1 MPKPKFSYAIDE
13 IVRIKSGQFVSFVG
27 KVKEVNEKKAILKVV
42 ATIFGRTT
50 PIELNFSDVEKVNFT
65 EE

>member
-1 MPKPKFSYAIDE
+1 MHSYAIDE